1 MQKRR
6 KKEKEKYVRQML
18 PDILCVILLVAS
30 RMAAVYVYGLTPA
43 GNTVFYEMAEVTGRG
58 AVPFMK
64 HGASYIYTCFL
75 SIVLHF
81 LGNREECVVV
91 VQLVIQSA
99 MILLLYRAVRKLWG
113 RAASLFFLASAA
125 VLPVFLTRYGIIS
138 PDLLLCMM
146 TAVLLL
152 LLALLCRWMREGRK
166 LPMDLTAL
174 LTGILA
180 GIHLWLDA
188 TGIVVCLAVCIGI
201 IIHRRGI
208 PLVCVLAG
216 MAGSLAAVFTFESV
230 MTGISLQDTVL
241 QYLALYF
248 TVPGVTYMSFPAQI
262 SIAWMSEAPV
272 RYLNLVGIL
281 EILAGSAVTGCVA
294 HIYEKRA
301 KGRAQADGPGR
312 SQRRGTRKRKAK
324 RAVLAGEE
332 TAALQENDSMERP
345 DDEITQQE
353 INYIPNPLPLP
364 KKHVKKVIGFDYE
377 PVPEQMMFDMEPEDG
392 DDFDLP

>member
-1 MQKRR
+1 
-6 KKEKEKYVRQML
+6 
-18 PDILCVILLVAS
+18 
-30 RMAAVYVYGLTPA
+30 
-43 GNTVFYEMAEVTGRG
+43 
-58 AVPFMK
+58 
-64 HGASYIYTCFL
+64 
-75 SIVLHF
+75 
-81 LGNREECVVV
+81 
-91 VQLVIQSA
+91 
-99 MILLLYRAVRKLWG
+99 
-113 RAASLFFLASAA
+113 
-125 VLPVFLTRYGIIS
+125 
-138 PDLLLCMM
+138 
-146 TAVLLL
+146 
-152 LLALLCRWMREGRK
+152 
-166 LPMDLTAL
+166 MDLTAL

-294 HIYEKRA
+294 QI
-301 KGRAQADGPGR
+301 GRA
-312 SQRRGTRKRKAK
+312 
-324 RAVLAGEE
+324 
-332 TAALQENDSMERP
+332 
-345 DDEITQQE
+345 
-353 INYIPNPLPLP
+353 
-364 KKHVKKVIGFDYE
+364 HV
-377 PVPEQMMFDMEPEDG
+377 
-392 DDFDLP
+392 